1 MTQSL
6 QRPAIPV
13 PSRHNREQTHPG
25 PVQTW
30 SQPRDK
36 ARNKVSQ
43 SHGILLWTVHSDG
56 LTVASPLEETRSKG
70 ESSANSVGI
79 AFQCRHGSH
88 SASLSTLRIS
98 STTTLLPSSDR
109 CSPSLRTHVEKKT
122 CVLLSPG
129 QEVGTKSKQMDSR
142 EACSHP
148 VLPLLHGMPEIH
160 HLELHLLAQSHA
172 GVGVQAAGLVGPD
185 DLAQYGYATA
195 AHTTQHVFTICIC
208 MRTMIQIHLSQS
220 HSHPPG

>member
-1 MTQSL
+1 VDCPL
-6 QRPAIPV
+6 RRVDGGVAAGGDEV
-13 PSRHNREQTHPG
+13 EGGVLGELRGHRL
-25 PVQTW
+25 PVQARLPLRLLEHLEDLFHHHVAPLFRQM
-30 SQPRDK
+30 QP
-36 ARNKVSQ
+36 
-43 SHGILLWTVHSDG
+43 I
-56 LTVASPLEETRSKG
+56 P
-70 ESSANSVGI
+70 AN
-79 AFQCRHGSH
+79 
-88 SASLSTLRIS
+88 
-98 STTTLLPSSDR
+98 
-109 CSPSLRTHVEKKT
+109 T
-122 CVLLSPG
+122 C
-129 QEVGTKSKQMDSR
+129 TKENLCLVIQAGDDSKQMDSR

>member
-13 PSRHNREQTHPG
+13 PSRHNKTNASG
-25 PVQTW
+25 PVQ
-30 SQPRDK
+30 PLHGANPIRDK

-56 LTVASPLEETRSKG
+56 FTVASPLEETRSKG

-88 SASLSTLRIS
+88 SASLSTVRIS

-109 CSPSLRTHVEKKT
+109 CSPSLRTHKRKLVS
-122 CVLLSPG
+122 CYPG
-129 QEVGTKSKQMDSR
+129 RRRQQTD
-142 EACSHP
+142 
-148 VLPLLHGMPEIH
+148 
-160 HLELHLLAQSHA
+160 
-172 GVGVQAAGLVGPD
+172 GL
-185 DLAQYGYATA
+185 T
-195 AHTTQHVFTICIC
+195 
-208 MRTMIQIHLSQS
+208 
-220 HSHPPG
+220 

>member
-109 CSPSLRTHVEKKT
+109 CSPSLRTHVQKKT
-122 CVLLSPG
+122 CVLLSRPATTANRWTHVKHAVI
-129 QEVGTKSKQMDSR
+129 QSSLFCM
-142 EACSHP
+142 ACQRSTTFRCISLHRATHASEYRRQ
-148 VLPLLHGMPEIH
+148 VSLVRTISLSIVLLH
-160 HLELHLLAQSHA
+160 
-172 GVGVQAAGLVGPD
+172 
-185 DLAQYGYATA
+185 T
-195 AHTTQHVFTICIC
+195 
-208 MRTMIQIHLSQS
+208 
-220 HSHPPG
+220 